1 MTPRRQ
7 VIEYRAESAVHR
19 LDAVFRRC
27 PSGTA
32 GGAAPFRSPAI
43 KETAPANTSIAHLPG
58 EPASHPFRTFARA
71 ASVFAVLYVFLVS
84 VKLLGTG
91 FEMFG
96 AGFSERL
103 IATTSNPFVGLFIG
117 ILATSIVQSSSMTTS
132 MVVGFVASGM
142 LSIENAVPIIMG
154 ANIGTTV
161 TCAIVSLGHITR
173 NEEFRRAF
181 AAASVHDFFN
191 VMAVLILFPLELAT
205 GFLRR
210 TALYL
215 AGFLTGGE
223 AVTFASPVKQV
234 VKPAV
239 KAIVHLVESV
249 AGEHAAIF
257 VALLGLLL
265 LLASL
270 YVLVQRT
277 KALALGRAEVV
288 IDRLMGRS
296 GLSGMALGMGV
307 TAVIQSSSVTTSL
320 LVPLAGAGVVR
331 LEKIF
336 PVTLGA
342 NVGTTVTAL
351 LASLAGDSRGLSI
364 ALVHLLF
371 NLAGILIIYPY
382 KPIRR
387 IPLILA
393 RKLADAAVRSKRNA
407 AFFVIGLFYALP
419 GLLILLDRIL

>member
-1 MTPRRQ
+1 MHGLLLT
-7 VIEYRAESAVHR
+7 
-19 LDAVFRRC
+19 L
-27 PSGTA
+27 
-32 GGAAPFRSPAI
+32 
-43 KETAPANTSIAHLPG
+43 
-58 EPASHPFRTFARA
+58 ARV
-71 ASVFAVLYVFLVS
+71 ASVAVVLYVFLVS
-84 VKLLGTG
+84 INMLGAG
-91 FEMFG
+91 FKMMG
-96 AGFSERL
+96 AGFSENL
-103 IATTSNPFVGLFIG
+103 IRTTSNPFVGLFIG

-132 MVVGFVASGM
+132 TVVGFVAAGM

-173 NEEFRRAF
+173 DEEFRRAF

-191 VMAVLILFPLELAT
+191 VIAVVILFPLEIWT

-210 TALYL
+210 TATLL

-223 AVTFASPVKQV
+223 SVHFASPVKTV

-239 KAIVHLVESV
+239 KLVQHWVEGI
-249 AGEHAAIF
+249 AGERAGML

-265 LLASL
+265 LLLSL
-270 YVLVQRT
+270 YVLVKRT
-277 KALALGRAEVV
+277 KALALGRAEIV

-296 GLSGMALGMGV
+296 GVAGMAMGAGV

-320 LVPLAGAGVVR
+320 LVPLAGAGVVK

-342 NVGTTVTAL
+342 NVGTTITAL
-351 LASLAGDSRGLSI
+351 LASLAGDARGLTI

-371 NLAGILIIYPY
+371 NLAGIIIVYPY
-382 KPIRR
+382 EPLRR
-387 IPLILA
+387 VPLGLA
-393 RKLADAAVRSKRNA
+393 RRLADAAVRSKRNA
-407 AFFVIGLFYALP
+407 AFFVIGLFYAVP
-419 GLLILLDRIL
+419 GLLVLIDRIL

>member
-1 MTPRRQ
+1 M
-7 VIEYRAESAVHR
+7 IDYCAEDAARVSNAVSWR
-19 LDAVFRRC
+19 TWSGSVERRC
-27 PSGTA
+27 DTFLGSTA
-32 GGAAPFRSPAI
+32 ITVTTPVKTAI
-43 KETAPANTSIAHLPG
+43 VHPPG
-58 EPASHPFRTFARA
+58 EPASDPLRTIARVV
-71 ASVFAVLYVFLVS
+71 SVIAVLYVFLVS

-103 IATTSNPFVGLFIG
+103 IATTSNPLVGLFIG
-117 ILATSIVQSSSMTTS
+117 ILATSMVQSSSMTTS
-132 MVVGFVASGM
+132 TVVGFVAAGM

-210 TALYL
+210 SALYL

-234 VKPAV
+234 VKPTIR
-239 KAIVHLVESV
+239 AIVGVVESV
-249 AGEHAAIF
+249 AGDHAAIF
-257 VALLGLLL
+257 VALLGLLM

-270 YVLVQRT
+270 YVLVKIT
-277 KALALGRAEVV
+277 KALALGRAEIV
-288 IDRLMGRS
+288 IDRLMGKS
-296 GLSGMALGMGV
+296 GLAGMAMGTGI

-336 PVTLGA
+336 PVALGA
-342 NVGTTVTAL
+342 NIGTTVTAL

-382 KPIRR
+382 GPVRR
-387 IPLILA
+387 IPLFLA
-393 RKLADAAVRSKRNA
+393 RRLADAAVRSKKNA
-407 AFFVIGLFYALP
+407 AFFVIGLFYAVP
-419 GLLILLDRIL
+419 GLLILIDKLF

>member
-1 MTPRRQ
+1 MHP
-7 VIEYRAESAVHR
+7 
-19 LDAVFRRC
+19 
-27 PSGTA
+27 
-32 GGAAPFRSPAI
+32 
-43 KETAPANTSIAHLPG
+43 PG
-58 EPASHPFRTFARA
+58 EPVSHPLRTFARA
-71 ASVFAVLYVFLVS
+71 LSVFAVLYVFLVS

-96 AGFSERL
+96 GEFSERL
-103 IATTSNPFVGLFIG
+103 IATTSNPLVGLFIG

-132 MVVGFVASGM
+132 TVVGFVAAGM

-205 GFLRR
+205 GFLRK
-210 TALYL
+210 TAVYL
-215 AGFLTGGE
+215 SGFLTGGE

-234 VKPAV
+234 VKPV
-239 KAIVHLVESV
+239 VRMLVHLVESV
-249 AGEHAAIF
+249 TGEHAAIF
-257 VALLGLLL
+257 VAVLGFLLL
-265 LLASL
+265 LGSL
-270 YVLVQRT
+270 YVLVKRT
-277 KALALGRAEVV
+277 KALALGRAEIV
-288 IDRLMGRS
+288 IDRIMGRS
-296 GLSGMALGMGV
+296 GLAGMTMGMGI

-320 LVPLAGAGVVR
+320 LVPLAGAGVVK

-342 NVGTTVTAL
+342 NVGTTITAL
-351 LASLAGDSRGLSI
+351 LASLAGDSRGLTI

-371 NLAGILIIYPY
+371 NLAGIILIYTY
-382 KPIRR
+382 KPVRR
-387 IPLILA
+387 IPLMLA
-393 RKLADAAVRSKRNA
+393 RRLADAAVRSKRNA

-419 GLLILLDRIL
+419 GLLILIDKFL

>member
-1 MTPRRQ
+1 LTLARVVS
-7 VIEYRAESAVHR
+7 VI
-19 LDAVFRRC
+19 
-27 PSGTA
+27 T
-32 GGAAPFRSPAI
+32 
-43 KETAPANTSIAHLPG
+43 
-58 EPASHPFRTFARA
+58 
-71 ASVFAVLYVFLVS
+71 VLYVFLVS
-84 VKLLGTG
+84 ISLLGSG
-91 FEMFG
+91 FKMLG
-96 AGFSERL
+96 SGFSENL
-103 IATTSNPFVGLFIG
+103 IRTTSNPFIGLFIG

-132 MVVGFVASGM
+132 TVVGFVAAGM
-142 LSIENAVPIIMG
+142 LSIEHAVPIIMG

-191 VMAVLILFPLELAT
+191 VMAVVVLFPIEIAT

-210 TALYL
+210 TALLL

-223 AVTFASPVKQV
+223 SVHFASPVKT
-234 VKPAV
+234 AV
-239 KAIVHLVESV
+239 RPTVQLVEHAVESA
-249 AGEHAAIF
+249 AGERAGIL
-257 VALLGLLL
+257 VAVLGVILLL
-265 LLASL
+265 LSL
-270 YVLVQRT
+270 YLLVRMT

-296 GLSGMALGMGV
+296 SLAGMAMGAGV

-320 LVPLAGAGVVR
+320 LVPLAGAGIVS

-351 LASLAGDSRGLSI
+351 LASLAGDSRGLAI

-371 NLAGILIIYPY
+371 NLTGILIVYPY

-387 IPLILA
+387 IPLALA
-393 RKLADAAVRSKRNA
+393 RRLADAAVRSKRNA
-407 AFFVIGLFYALP
+407 ALFVIGLFYAVP
-419 GLLILLDRIL
+419 GILILIDKLI

>member
-1 MTPRRQ
+1 VVS
-7 VIEYRAESAVHR
+7 VI
-19 LDAVFRRC
+19 
-27 PSGTA
+27 
-32 GGAAPFRSPAI
+32 
-43 KETAPANTSIAHLPG
+43 
-58 EPASHPFRTFARA
+58 
-71 ASVFAVLYVFLVS
+71 AVLYVFLVS
-84 VKLLGTG
+84 ISLL
-91 FEMFG
+91 G
-96 AGFSERL
+96 AGFKMMGSGFSENL
-103 IATTSNPFVGLFIG
+103 IRTTSNPFVGLFIG

-132 MVVGFVASGM
+132 TVVGFVAAGM

-191 VMAVLILFPLELAT
+191 VIAVIILFPLEIAT

-210 TALYL
+210 TATLL

-223 AVTFASPVKQV
+223 SVHFASPVKTV
-234 VKPAV
+234 VKPTV
-239 KAIVHLVESV
+239 KLVQHAIEDV
-249 AGEHAAIF
+249 AGERAGIL
-257 VALLGLLL
+257 VALLGLMLL
-265 LLASL
+265 LFSL
-270 YVLVQRT
+270 YILVKRT

-296 GLSGMALGMGV
+296 GIAGMAMGAGV

-320 LVPLAGAGVVR
+320 LVPLAGAGVVK

-342 NVGTTVTAL
+342 NVGTTITAL
-351 LASLAGDSRGLSI
+351 LASLAGDARGLTI

-382 KPIRR
+382 KPFRR
-387 IPLILA
+387 IPMILA
-393 RKLADAAVRSKRNA
+393 RRLADAAVRSKRNA
-407 AFFVIGLFYALP
+407 AFFVIGLFYAVP
-419 GLLILLDRIL
+419 GLLILIDRVL

>member
-1 MTPRRQ
+1 LLRTLLRVVS
-7 VIEYRAESAVHR
+7 VI
-19 LDAVFRRC
+19 
-27 PSGTA
+27 
-32 GGAAPFRSPAI
+32 
-43 KETAPANTSIAHLPG
+43 
-58 EPASHPFRTFARA
+58 
-71 ASVFAVLYVFLVS
+71 AVLYVFLVS
-84 VKLLGTG
+84 ISLL
-91 FEMFG
+91 G
-96 AGFSERL
+96 AGFKLMGSGFSENL
-103 IATTSNPFVGLFIG
+103 IRTTSNPFVGLFIG

-132 MVVGFVASGM
+132 TVVGFVAAGM

-191 VMAVLILFPLELAT
+191 VLAVLILFPVELTT
-205 GFLRR
+205 GFLRK
-210 TALYL
+210 TALLL

-223 AVTFASPVKQV
+223 SVHFASPVKAV
-234 VKPAV
+234 VKPGVKLVQHAV
-239 KAIVHLVESV
+239 EAA
-249 AGEHAAIF
+249 AGDSAAIL
-257 VALLGLLL
+257 VALLGLIALL
-265 LLASL
+265 LSL
-270 YVLVQRT
+270 YVLVNLT

-296 GLSGMALGMGV
+296 SVAGMAMGAGV

-351 LASLAGDSRGLSI
+351 LASLAGDSRGLTI

-382 KPIRR
+382 KPFRR
-387 IPLILA
+387 IPMMFA
-393 RKLADAAVRSKRNA
+393 RRLADAAVRSKKNA
-407 AFFVIGLFYALP
+407 AIFVIGLFYALP
-419 GLLILLDRIL
+419 GLLILADKLL

>member
-1 MTPRRQ
+1 MHP
-7 VIEYRAESAVHR
+7 
-19 LDAVFRRC
+19 
-27 PSGTA
+27 
-32 GGAAPFRSPAI
+32 
-43 KETAPANTSIAHLPG
+43 PG
-58 EPASHPFRTFARA
+58 EPVSHPLRTFARA
-71 ASVFAVLYVFLVS
+71 LSVFAVLYVFLVS

-96 AGFSERL
+96 GEFSERL
-103 IATTSNPFVGLFIG
+103 IATTSNPLVGLFIG

-132 MVVGFVASGM
+132 TVVGFVAAGM
-142 LSIENAVPIIMG
+142 LSIENAVPIVMG

-205 GFLRR
+205 GFLRK
-210 TALYL
+210 AAVYL
-215 AGFLTGGE
+215 SGFLTGGE

-234 VKPAV
+234 VKPVVRAL
-239 KAIVHLVESV
+239 VHLVESV
-249 AGEHAAIF
+249 TGEHAAIF
-257 VALLGLLL
+257 VAVLGFLLL
-265 LLASL
+265 LGSL
-270 YVLVQRT
+270 YVLVKRT
-277 KALALGRAEVV
+277 KALALGRAEIV
-288 IDRLMGRS
+288 IDRIMGRS
-296 GLSGMALGMGV
+296 GLAGMTMGMGI

-320 LVPLAGAGVVR
+320 LVPLAGAGVVK

-342 NVGTTVTAL
+342 NVGTTITAL
-351 LASLAGDSRGLSI
+351 LASLAGDSRGLTI

-371 NLAGILIIYPY
+371 NLAGIILIYTY
-382 KPIRR
+382 KPVRR

-393 RKLADAAVRSKRNA
+393 RRLADAAVRSKRNA

-419 GLLILLDRIL
+419 GLLILIDKLL

>member
-1 MTPRRQ
+1 M
-7 VIEYRAESAVHR
+7 
-19 LDAVFRRC
+19 
-27 PSGTA
+27 
-32 GGAAPFRSPAI
+32 
-43 KETAPANTSIAHLPG
+43 
-58 EPASHPFRTFARA
+58 SHPLRTFARA
-71 ASVFAVLYVFLVS
+71 LSVFAVLYVFLVS

-96 AGFSERL
+96 GEFSERL
-103 IATTSNPFVGLFIG
+103 IATTSNPLVGLFIG

-132 MVVGFVASGM
+132 TVVGFVAAGM

-205 GFLRR
+205 GFLRK
-210 TALYL
+210 TAVYL
-215 AGFLTGGE
+215 SGFLTGGE

-234 VKPAV
+234 VKPV
-239 KAIVHLVESV
+239 VRMIVHLVENV
-249 AGEHAAIF
+249 TGERAAVF
-257 VALLGLLL
+257 VAVLGFLLL
-265 LLASL
+265 LGSL
-270 YVLVQRT
+270 YVLVKRT
-277 KALALGRAEVV
+277 KALALGRAEIV
-288 IDRLMGRS
+288 IDRILGRS
-296 GLSGMALGMGV
+296 GLAGMTMGMGI

-320 LVPLAGAGVVR
+320 LVPLAGAGVVK

-351 LASLAGDSRGLSI
+351 LASLAGDSRGLTI

-371 NLAGILIIYPY
+371 NLAGITLIYTY
-382 KPIRR
+382 KPVRR

-393 RKLADAAVRSKRNA
+393 RRLADAAVRSKRNA

-419 GLLILLDRIL
+419 GLLILIDKLL

>member
-1 MTPRRQ
+1 MRTPSRGNT
-7 VIEYRAESAVHR
+7 IT
-19 LDAVFRRC
+19 D
-27 PSGTA
+27 G
-32 GGAAPFRSPAI
+32 RS
-43 KETAPANTSIAHLPG
+43 ETTAPGQPPG
-58 EPASHPFRTFARA
+58 DPASHPLLTLARA
-71 ASVFAVLYVFLVS
+71 VSVAAVLYVFLVS

-96 AGFSERL
+96 GDFSERL

-132 MVVGFVASGM
+132 TAVGFVAAGM

-205 GFLRR
+205 GVLRKS
-210 TALYL
+210 ALWL
-215 AGFLTGGE
+215 AGLLTGGE
-223 AVTFASPVKQV
+223 SVTFASPVKQI

-239 KAIVHLVESV
+239 HAVVDLVEGL
-249 AGEHAAIF
+249 AGERAPLLVAA
-257 VALLGLLL
+257 LGLVL

-270 YVLVQRT
+270 YVLVKRT
-277 KALALGRAEVV
+277 KAMAMGRAEVV

-296 GLSGMALGMGV
+296 GVAGMAMGAGI

-351 LASLAGDSRGLSI
+351 LASLAGDSRGLAI

-371 NLAGILIIYPY
+371 NAAGILLIYPY
-382 KPIRR
+382 RPIRR
-387 IPLILA
+387 IPMILA
-393 RKLADAAVRSKRNA
+393 RRLADAAVRSKRNA
-407 AFFVIGLFYALP
+407 AFFVIGLFYVLP
-419 GLLILLDRIL
+419 GLLILIDKVF

>member
-1 MTPRRQ
+1 MPGG
-7 VIEYRAESAVHR
+7 AESSSLGRRRSTFLGSTAITVTTPVKTAIVH
-19 LDAVFRRC
+19 
-27 PSGTA
+27 P
-32 GGAAPFRSPAI
+32 
-43 KETAPANTSIAHLPG
+43 PG
-58 EPASHPFRTFARA
+58 EPVSHPLRTLARA
-71 ASVFAVLYVFLVS
+71 VSVIAVLYVFLIS

-103 IATTSNPFVGLFIG
+103 IATTSNPLVGLFIG
-117 ILATSIVQSSSMTTS
+117 ILATSMVQSSSMTTS
-132 MVVGFVASGM
+132 TVVGFVAAGM
-142 LSIENAVPIIMG
+142 LSIENAVPIVMG

-191 VMAVLILFPLELAT
+191 VMAVVILFPLELAT
-205 GFLRR
+205 GVLRR

-223 AVTFASPVKQV
+223 AVTFASPVKQA
-234 VKPAV
+234 VKPAIQ
-239 KAIVHLVESV
+239 AIVGLVESV
-249 AGEHAAIF
+249 AGDRAAIF
-257 VALLGLLL
+257 VAVLGLLL

-270 YVLVQRT
+270 YVLVKIT
-277 KALALGRAEVV
+277 KALALGRAEIV
-288 IDRLMGRS
+288 IDRLMGKS
-296 GLSGMALGMGV
+296 GLAGMAMGTGI

-336 PVTLGA
+336 PVALGA
-342 NVGTTVTAL
+342 NIGTTVTAL

-382 KPIRR
+382 RPIRR
-387 IPLILA
+387 IPLFLA
-393 RKLADAAVRSKRNA
+393 RRLADAAVRSKRNA
-407 AFFVIGLFYALP
+407 AFFVIGLFYAVP
-419 GLLILLDRIL
+419 GLLILIDKLS

>member
-1 MTPRRQ
+1 M
-7 VIEYRAESAVHR
+7 
-19 LDAVFRRC
+19 
-27 PSGTA
+27 
-32 GGAAPFRSPAI
+32 
-43 KETAPANTSIAHLPG
+43 
-58 EPASHPFRTFARA
+58 SHPLRTFARTL
-71 ASVFAVLYVFLVS
+71 SVVAVLYVFLVS

-96 AGFSERL
+96 GAFSERL
-103 IATTSNPFVGLFIG
+103 IATTSNPLVGLFIG

-132 MVVGFVASGM
+132 TVVGFVAVGM
-142 LSIENAVPIIMG
+142 LSIENAVPIVMG

-205 GFLRR
+205 GFLRKS
-210 TALYL
+210 ALYL
-215 AGFLTGGE
+215 TGFLTGGE
-223 AVTFASPVKQV
+223 AVTFASPVKQAVKPV
-234 VKPAV
+234 VKALV
-239 KAIVHLVESV
+239 RLVEDVS
-249 AGEHAAIF
+249 GEHAAIF
-257 VALLGLLL
+257 VAILGLLL

-270 YVLVQRT
+270 YVLVKRT
-277 KALALGRAEVV
+277 KALALGRAEIV
-288 IDRLMGRS
+288 IDRIMGRS
-296 GLSGMALGMGV
+296 GLAGMAMGTGI

-342 NVGTTVTAL
+342 NIGTTVTAL

-371 NLAGILIIYPY
+371 NLAGIL
-382 KPIRR
+382 
-387 IPLILA
+387 LIEG
-393 RKLADAAVRSKRNA
+393 AAGH
-407 AFFVIGLFYALP
+407 GL
-419 GLLILLDRIL
+419 

>member
-1 MTPRRQ
+1 MT
-7 VIEYRAESAVHR
+7 AVH
-19 LDAVFRRC
+19 
-27 PSGTA
+27 P
-32 GGAAPFRSPAI
+32 
-43 KETAPANTSIAHLPG
+43 PG
-58 EPASHPFRTFARA
+58 EPASHPLRAFARA

-191 VMAVLILFPLELAT
+191 VMAVLILLPLELAT

-215 AGFLTGGE
+215 AGLLTGGE

-239 KAIVHLVESV
+239 NAIVHLVESV

-296 GLSGMALGMGV
+296 GISGMALGMGV

-342 NVGTTVTAL
+342 NVGTTITAM
-351 LASLAGDSRGLSI
+351 LASLAGDSRGLAI

-387 IPLILA
+387 IPIILA

-419 GLLILLDRIL
+419 GLLILADRLL

>member
-1 MTPRRQ
+1 VVVGRKPRPGSSSGDLGRRPGTFLGSTAITGTTP
-7 VIEYRAESAVHR
+7 VKTAIVH
-19 LDAVFRRC
+19 
-27 PSGTA
+27 P
-32 GGAAPFRSPAI
+32 
-43 KETAPANTSIAHLPG
+43 PG
-58 EPASHPFRTFARA
+58 EPVSDPLRTLARA
-71 ASVFAVLYVFLVS
+71 VSVIAVLYVFLVS

-103 IATTSNPFVGLFIG
+103 IATTSNPLVGLFIG
-117 ILATSIVQSSSMTTS
+117 ILATSMVQSSSMTTS
-132 MVVGFVASGM
+132 TVVGFVAAGM

-223 AVTFASPVKQV
+223 SVSFASPVKQA
-234 VKPAV
+234 VKPAIH
-239 KAIVHLVESV
+239 AIVGLVESV
-249 AGEHAAIF
+249 AGDHAAIF
-257 VALLGLLL
+257 VAILGLLL

-270 YVLVQRT
+270 YVLVKIT

-296 GLSGMALGMGV
+296 GLAGMAMGTGI

-336 PVTLGA
+336 PVALGA
-342 NVGTTVTAL
+342 NIGTTVTAL
-351 LASLAGDSRGLSI
+351 LASLAGDSRGLTI

-387 IPLILA
+387 IPLFLA
-393 RKLADAAVRSKRNA
+393 RRLADAAVRSKRNA
-407 AFFVIGLFYALP
+407 AFFVIGLFYAVP
-419 GLLILLDRIL
+419 GLLILIDKLW

>member
-1 MTPRRQ
+1 M
-7 VIEYRAESAVHR
+7 
-19 LDAVFRRC
+19 
-27 PSGTA
+27 
-32 GGAAPFRSPAI
+32 
-43 KETAPANTSIAHLPG
+43 
-58 EPASHPFRTFARA
+58 
-71 ASVFAVLYVFLVS
+71 LYVFLVS

-96 AGFSERL
+96 ADFSENL
-103 IATTSNPFVGLFIG
+103 IRTTSNPFVGLFIG

-132 MVVGFVASGM
+132 MVVGFVAAGM

-191 VMAVLILFPLELAT
+191 VMAVVILFPIELAT

-215 AGFLTGGE
+215 SGFLTGGE

-239 KAIVHLVESV
+239 KAVVHLVESV
-249 AGEHAAIF
+249 AGDNAAVF

-270 YVLVQRT
+270 YVLVKRT
-277 KALALGRAEVV
+277 KALALGRAESV
-288 IDRLMGRS
+288 IDKMMGRS
-296 GLSGMALGMGV
+296 GVSGMALGMGV

-342 NVGTTVTAL
+342 NIGTTVTAL

-371 NLAGILIIYPY
+371 NLAGILLIYPY
-382 KPIRR
+382 KPVRK

-393 RKLADAAVRSKRNA
+393 RRLADAAVRSKRNA

-419 GLLILLDRIL
+419 GLLILVDRIL

>member
-1 MTPRRQ
+1 MTPVFGRSTFPERKILQ
-7 VIEYRAESAVHR
+7 TQPSRSSA
-19 LDAVFRRC
+19 D
-27 PSGTA
+27 
-32 GGAAPFRSPAI
+32 
-43 KETAPANTSIAHLPG
+43 HLPG
-58 EPASHPFRTFARA
+58 KGAPRPMVSFARA
-71 ASVFAVLYVFLVS
+71 VSVVATLYVFLVS

-96 AGFSERL
+96 GDFSERL

-117 ILATSIVQSSSMTTS
+117 ILATSTVQSSSMTTS
-132 MVVGFVASGM
+132 TVVGFVASGM
-142 LSIENAVPIIMG
+142 LSIEHAVPIIMG

-173 NEEFRRAF
+173 DEEFRRAF

-191 VMAVLILFPLELAT
+191 VLAVLVLFPIELAT

-210 TALYL
+210 SATAL

-223 AVTFASPVKQV
+223 AVTFASPVKRA

-239 KAIVHLVESV
+239 QAVVRLAENIV
-249 AGEHAAIF
+249 GDHAALL
-257 VALLGLLL
+257 VAVLGLGLLL
-265 LLASL
+265 VSL
-270 YVLVQRT
+270 YVLVKRT
-277 KALALGRAEVV
+277 KALALGRMEVV

-296 GLSGMALGMGV
+296 GLAGMAMGAGV

-336 PVTLGA
+336 PVALGA
-342 NVGTTVTAL
+342 NVGTTITAL
-351 LASLAGDSRGLSI
+351 LASLAGDSRGLAI

-382 KPIRR
+382 RPIRR

-393 RKLADAAVRSKRNA
+393 RALADAAVRSKRNA
-407 AFFVIGLFYALP
+407 ALFVTGLFYALP
-419 GLLILLDRIL
+419 GLLILLDRVF